1 MLDKSFLNK
10 YGPWAV
16 VLGAAEGIGA
26 AYSEAL
32 AKRGMNIILVDKE
45 KESQEKLATILEA
58 KYGIKTA
65 CLCLN
70 LKDKDAVD
78 RIMVEVQKQDC
89 RLLIYNGAYSK
100 VASFLSLSKD
110 DLEQFIAINTRSQ
123 LLLVHAF
130 AKHLHQ
136 KNSSGG
142 IIMMSSLAG
151 LIGVQLV
158 APYAA
163 TKAFAWNLAEALH
176 HELKRDNIDV
186 MSCIAGAT
194 ISPTYDATDPN
205 YGLLKPSV
213 MKADKVA
220 DAALQKLGKT
230 HLFIPGFSN
239 RFNYFL
245 LTRIFPRKWA
255 ASIANN
261 TIYSMY
267 SHHLD

>member
-1 MLDKSFLNK
+1 MLDKSFVKK

-45 KESQEKLATILEA
+45 EESQTNLASILETR
-58 KYGIKTA
+58 YGIKTT

-70 LKDKDAVD
+70 LKEKDAVEQ
-78 RIMVEVQKQDC
+78 IMVEVLKQDC

-123 LLLVHAF
+123 LLLVHDF
-130 AKHLHQ
+130 AQYLYKKQ
-136 KNSSGG
+136 KGGG
-142 IIMMSSLAG
+142 IVLMSSLAG

-163 TKAFAWNLAEALH
+163 TKAFTWNLAEALH

-186 MSCIAGAT
+186 MTCVAGAT
-194 ISPTYDATDPN
+194 ISPTYDATNPK

-213 MKADKVA
+213 MRADKVA
-220 DAALQKLGKT
+220 DGALKELGKT

-255 ASIANN
+255 ASIANK